1 MQCKVT
7 LDYDQACRI
16 RASCPVLQMTR
27 GKFHH
32 TLLLRQIDE
41 ASKGVSTYTTENDG
55 CHEQLTVEETPSIG
69 SQESSRNLL
78 LVQQCAELTLAYCP
92 LKNC

>member
-1 MQCKVT
+1 MQCKPT

-41 ASKGVSTYTTENDG
+41 TSKGVSAYTTENDG
-55 CHEQLTVEETPSIG
+55 GHEQLMGEETPSIG
-69 SQESSRNLL
+69 PQESSRNWLPAE
-78 LVQQCAELTLAYCP
+78 QCAELTLAYCP